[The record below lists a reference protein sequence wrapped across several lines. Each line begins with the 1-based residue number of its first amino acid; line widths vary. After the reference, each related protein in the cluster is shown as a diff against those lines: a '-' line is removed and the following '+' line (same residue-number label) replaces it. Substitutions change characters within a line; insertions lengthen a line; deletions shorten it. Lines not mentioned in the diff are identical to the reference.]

1 MEKVTMM
8 LGSSQLILAIVLF
21 TTFVTPQEAFTL
33 YPTNTVGKQRS
44 SLPTGYPAVLQQRP
58 CVILAGKSN
67 VAIGDNNDDNDAPT
81 RSSKE
86 EHYTQ
91 NSDTS
96 SKFKG
101 TTNNSLSRRLFAS
114 KLVGT
119 TTAIATSTGALFLSP
134 HAALAGIDV
143 SALRNL
149 PVDGDSGAATR
160 LKQLQNQGTKAAQGP
175 ENDSSTWTRLD
186 SGVTYKII
194 GMGKDGIR
202 TVRNGSDVGVA
213 MTVRCKSIIDV
224 DGEPGGAKYYS
235 TKEDND
241 SNELSATIGLGDLPR
256 GLEEGMIGM
265 KLNAAR
271 LIEVPSR
278 LVVAANNA
286 GQLPEATT
294 EEGKQRLASAF
305 KSGDATLVFK
315 VYVTRISQGNKI

>member
-1 MEKVTMM
+1 MEKVMM
-8 LGSSQLILAIVLF
+8 VLGSSQLILAIVLF

-33 YPTNTVGKQRS
+33 YPTNTMCKQRS

-81 RSSKE
+81 RSSKG
-86 EHYTQ
+86 EHYTH

-96 SKFKG
+96 SKPKS

-134 HAALAGIDV
+134 HAALAGINV
-143 SALRNL
+143 KSLKNL
-149 PVDGDSGAATR
+149 PVDDSA
-160 LKQLQNQGTKAAQGP
+160 
-175 ENDSSTWTRLD
+175 TWTRLD
-186 SGVTYKII
+186 SGVTYKNV
-194 GMGKDGIR
+194 GSSKDTIR
-202 TVRNGSDVGVA
+202 TVRYGSDVGVA
-213 MTVRCKSIIDV
+213 MAVRCKSIIMA
-224 DGEPGGAKYYS
+224 GEPGGAKYYS

-315 VYVTRISQGNKI
+315 VYITRISQGNKI

>member
-134 HAALAGIDV
+134 HAALAGINV
-143 SALRNL
+143 KSLKNL
-149 PVDGDSGAATR
+149 PVDDSA
-160 LKQLQNQGTKAAQGP
+160 
-175 ENDSSTWTRLD
+175 TWTRLD
-186 SGVTYKII
+186 SGVTYKNV
-194 GMGKDGIR
+194 GSSKDTIR
-202 TVRNGSDVGVA
+202 TVRYGSDVGVA
-213 MTVRCKSIIDV
+213 MAVRCKSIIMA
-224 DGEPGGAKYYS
+224 GEPGGAKYYS